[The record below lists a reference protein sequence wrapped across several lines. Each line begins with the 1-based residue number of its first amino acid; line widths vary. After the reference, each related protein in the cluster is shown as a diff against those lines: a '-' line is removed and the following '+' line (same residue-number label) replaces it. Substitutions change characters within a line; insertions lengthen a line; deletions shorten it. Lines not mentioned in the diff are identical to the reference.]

1 MNDYYRDFTRN
12 YEGTANSGKIIITY
26 SEGQDGKPE
35 LIPINLSD
43 SDDRFLMLKEQISEN
58 IVLGHEIPVQLLL
71 LVPGKLGST
80 DERIELL
87 KDFQFTYVSPRQE
100 NIEECLNELLEN
112 IGFTEEVTLREYSE
126 PTLNN
131 KQII

>member
-1 MNDYYRDFTRN
+1 
-12 YEGTANSGKIIITY
+12 
-26 SEGQDGKPE
+26 
-35 LIPINLSD
+35 
-43 SDDRFLMLKEQISEN
+43 MLKEQISEN